1 MFLTSICPNPCILLM
16 SQKVP
21 SVCGLP
27 HLKKQHAQPRDEIK
41 RLLAW
46 CLHRVVS
53 TALVPLIPE
62 NRFMYISRNWKMQS
76 LDLQSNI
83 NKVNIYS

>member
-1 MFLTSICPNPCILLM
+1 MFLTNICSNPCILLM

-21 SVCGLP
+21 SVRGLP
-27 HLKKQHAQPRDEIK
+27 HLKKQHAQPRDEMK

-62 NRFMYISRNWKMQS
+62 NWFMHNFKNWKMQS
-76 LDLQSNI
+76 LDLQLNI
-83 NKVNIYS
+83 NKVYIHS

>member
-1 MFLTSICPNPCILLM
+1 MFLTSICPNLCILLM

-21 SVCGLP
+21 SVRGLP
-27 HLKKQHAQPRDEIK
+27 HLEKQHAQPRDEIK
-41 RLLAW
+41 QLLAW

-53 TALVPLIPE
+53 NGSFIPE
-62 NRFMYISRNWKMQS
+62 NQFMHNARNWKMQS
-76 LDLQSNI
+76 LNRQPNI